1 MMLALDYT
9 RWGNAR
15 HVWNSTA
22 DLLAAPSIAD
32 GVHSIQAEGL
42 PLDVLMVNGACLGK
56 ATQTVLPVFFSGAV
70 SNRGG
75 KPGPFFSGSGIAE
88 SKGIAAICIA
98 DPTLALDPDLGLAWY
113 AGSSRQQ
120 TQACV
125 LELLAGLADKFQI
138 ELLLVGGSGAGFA
151 ALQFGG
157 KLRERASVLVWNPQ
171 TDLLAYYRNAVKT
184 YLRSAFPDEAWEDDP
199 RLTSAGAT
207 MRGKGISHAVHL
219 DYAAGQLP
227 RRLVYLQNASDDFH
241 VLNHAGSLLAGM
253 TVEANEGRYRT
264 ADERTL
270 FWFGDWAQGH
280 EPIPK
285 RTLCALIDLML
296 DPANSIEA
304 ISHNLGALDEA
315 GGGVSGL
322 PLSFRHAANRA
333 NLGVRAALTDVATL
347 KVSAAVEGV
356 PSGLGSARF
365 AFYVFSGGE
374 RIQVRW
380 YESASEAEFPLLPG
394 KPPTRVAAFAMDSF
408 GQKTKA
414 TTPVGSAHARTLG
427 SPAAHDPNVLSN
439 QPCPPSVFVLGSCV
453 SRDAFALVETDI
465 TLVRYVAR
473 TSLASAFHRTPAP
486 AHMLSALT
494 SMDSEWQR
502 RMVEIDLARKLPA
515 MLRSTQFDVVLVDL
529 IDERF
534 PLLML
539 DDVPV
544 TASTEF
550 KKAGFPEGRGQSL
563 GYASGARM
571 QLWLQGVRRLMATVD
586 PGKIIINRVYWAS
599 RTASGELLEDQD
611 SIRAHNEM
619 LGKMYARLASCHPF
633 ATIDY
638 PPHLLVADENHRWGL
653 SPFHYAPRMYEH
665 TMERLRDLAEASHGL
680 RII

>member
-9 RWGNAR
+9 RWGSAR
-15 HVWNSTA
+15 HVWDSTS
-22 DLLAAPSIAD
+22 DLLAATSIAD

-42 PLDVLMVNGACLGK
+42 PLDVLMVNGARLGR

-70 SNRGG
+70 SNRDGR
-75 KPGPFFSGSGIAE
+75 PGPFFSGSGIAE
-88 SKGIAAICIA
+88 SKGIAALCIA

-125 LELLAGLADKFQI
+125 LELLAGLADKLQV

-151 ALQFGG
+151 ALQLGA
-157 KLRERASVLVWNPQ
+157 KLQERASVLVWNPQ

-199 RLTSAGAT
+199 QLTGAGAV
-207 MRGKGISHAVHL
+207 MQGKGVSHAVHL

-241 VLNHAGSLLAGM
+241 VLNHAGALLAGM
-253 TVEANEGRYRT
+253 TVEADEGRYRT
-264 ADERTL
+264 ADERAL

-285 RTLCALIDLML
+285 RTLGALIDLML
-296 DPANSIEA
+296 DPGKSIEI
-304 ISHNLGALDEA
+304 ISHSLRTLVDDA
-315 GGGVSGL
+315 GGEVSRL

-333 NLGVRAALTDVATL
+333 NLGVRALTDMASL
-347 KVSAAVEGV
+347 KVSATVEGV
-356 PSGLGSARF
+356 PSGLASARF
-365 AFYVFSGGE
+365 AFYVFSGAE
-374 RIQVRW
+374 RIQTRW
-380 YESASEAEFPLLPG
+380 YESAPEAEFPLLPG

-408 GQKTKA
+408 GQKMRA
-414 TTPVGSAHARTLG
+414 MAPVGSAASLTRG
-427 SPAAHDPNVLSN
+427 SSAALDPSIHSD
-439 QPCPPSVFVLGSCV
+439 QPRPVAVFVLGSCV
-453 SRDAFALVETDI
+453 SRDAFALVDTDI
-465 TLVRYVAR
+465 ALVRYVAR

-486 AHMLSALT
+486 AHMLSALN

-515 MLRSTQFDVVLVDL
+515 MLRSAQFDVVLLDL

-539 DDVPV
+539 GDVPV
-544 TASTEF
+544 TISTEF
-550 KKAGFPEGRGQSL
+550 KKAGFPEDRNQSL
-563 GYASGARM
+563 GYASDSRM
-571 QLWLQGVRRLMATVD
+571 QLWLDGVKRLMDTVD
-586 PGKIIINRVYWAS
+586 PSKIIINRVYWAS
-599 RTASGELLEDQD
+599 RSDSGELLEDQD

-619 LGKMYARLASCHPF
+619 LGDMYDNLAICYPF

-638 PPHLLVADENHRWGL
+638 PPDILVADTNHRWGL
-653 SPFHYAPRMYEH
+653 SPFHYVPQMYLH
-665 TMERLRDLAEASHGL
+665 TMKRLRELTEDSHGFG
-680 RII
+680 